1 MKVLLNRPQML
12 VVGLLVLGVFI
23 LINRLFF
30 LIGTGE
36 TIGEATH
43 RNKLGEVEQI
53 MEFKVNGKLYYIPW
67 NSDRGVKE
75 GDILPIR
82 YKMDNP
88 SDARIFTLWGFW
100 MVPVF
105 YSLGIIIVLI
115 SYIYSYYSPSQGLLF
130 QIKLKGNANSE
141 LQENLNVEGEEGSAE
156 GGALLKK

>member
-23 LINRLFF
+23 LINRLLF
-30 LIGTGE
+30 LERTGE
-36 TIGEATH
+36 TMGVATH

-53 MEFKVNGKLYYIPW
+53 MEYKVNEKLYYILW

-75 GDILPIR
+75 GHVLPIR
-82 YKMDNP
+82 YKLDNP

-105 YSLGIIIVLI
+105 YSLGIIIVWV
-115 SYIYSYYSPSQGLLF
+115 SYIYSYYSPSEGLLF
-130 QIKLKGNANSE
+130 HMNLKGKSE
-141 LQENLNVEGEEGSAE
+141 EEIQEDQQNEEGELEKRGDD
-156 GGALLKK
+156 LLKK